1 MVHVRFQCSNFIC
14 LCSLIKYSMVAVVT
28 AGYDQSPAKQATPT
42 SGGMAPA
49 SSGEVFSPVSMPMKS
64 EESPTMMLDHQAS
77 QGGVS
82 GKVHTNHVAMAT
94 CM

>member
-1 MVHVRFQCSNFIC
+1 MCYV
-14 LCSLIKYSMVAVVT
+14 LCIRYLIVAMVT

-64 EESPTMMLDHQAS
+64 EESPTMLLDHQAG

-82 GKVHTNHVAMAT
+82 GRKHSNVVAMAT
-94 CM
+94 CT

>member
-1 MVHVRFQCSNFIC
+1 MTYI
-14 LCSLIKYSMVAVVT
+14 CSLVTVTT

-49 SSGEVFSPVSMPMKS
+49 SSGEVFSPVSIPVKT
-64 EESPTMMLDHQAS
+64 EESPTMLLEHQAA

-82 GKVHTNHVAMAT
+82 EECIQITLPWQCWA
-94 CM
+94 